1 MAGAS
6 APGTVQRRATAQFGD
21 RPPGGDPPPVC
32 GTIDPMSPFGFG
44 KRDRLKQPE
53 LKDPVSAQA
62 LVVRGDPG
70 YSAMSWWS
78 ASIRLQVA
86 VPGLAPTII
95 EHQCNAVREKTPLA
109 GSVLPVEV
117 ERDDQTQ
124 VRILWAAVPTIEQ
137 RIADRDSL
145 IFDPEGAWRVV
156 LEADP
161 TRSDQKPSW
170 GNGALPGW
178 PPSDVLP
185 HGRKAGTALVIAD
198 SWDPGGNVSGG
209 FAAARRALQLRRHD
223 RDGSAYLPG
232 LAAACVNPYDGGR
245 YGLQL
250 ETKIRRDRF
259 GPVLPVAIDPERPGD
274 IEIEWDSAP
283 AAPPPPSAGTQ
294 LADAIVHGGQVIAP
308 DSAAAAEV
316 FSQVENPNVSPLG
329 NRLLRRMSA
338 KGAMIVVS
346 SSAQTDAPAG
356 RPAALAQL
364 QELRDPAS
372 SPRRVRSRGRQAAAV
387 VGHHP
392 ADPLSFFRTGT
403 RRGCFGS

>member
-1 MAGAS
+1 
-6 APGTVQRRATAQFGD
+6 
-21 RPPGGDPPPVC
+21 
-32 GTIDPMSPFGFG
+32 MSPFGFG
-44 KRDRLKQPE
+44 KKDRLKQPE
-53 LKDPVSAQA
+53 LKNPVSAQA

-78 ASIRLQVA
+78 ASIRLQVT
-86 VPGLAPTII
+86 VPGLAPAIV

-117 ERDDQTQ
+117 ERDDPTQ
-124 VRILWAAVPTIEQ
+124 VRIRWEAVPTIEQ

-145 IFDPEGAWRVV
+145 IFDPEGAWRIV

-170 GNGALPGW
+170 GNGTLPGW

-185 HGRKAGTALVIAD
+185 HGRKAGTALVIAH

-209 FAAARRALQLRRHD
+209 FAPPHAGRYSFGGTIETGLHT
-223 RDGSAYLPG
+223 YLG
-232 LAAACVNPYDGGR
+232 WLLLCVNPYEGGP

-274 IEIEWDSAP
+274 IEIEWDLAP

-294 LADAIVHGGQVIAP
+294 VADAIVHGGQVIEP
-308 DSAAAAEV
+308 GSAAAAKV

-329 NRLLRRMSA
+329 NKLLRRMSA
-338 KGAMIVVS
+338 KGAMIVVPGP
-346 SSAQTDAPAG
+346 AQTDAPAG

-364 QELRDPAS
+364 QELQD
-372 SPRRVRSRGRQAAAV
+372 RGVLSADEYEAAV
-387 VGHHP
+387 AKLP
-392 ADPLSFFRTGT
+392 PS
-403 RRGCFGS
+403 

>member
-1 MAGAS
+1 
-6 APGTVQRRATAQFGD
+6 
-21 RPPGGDPPPVC
+21 
-32 GTIDPMSPFGFG
+32 MSPFGFG
-44 KRDRLKQPE
+44 KKDRLKQPE
-53 LKDPVSAQA
+53 LKNPVSAQG
-62 LVVRGDPG
+62 LVVRDDPG

-78 ASIRLQVA
+78 ASIRLQVT
-86 VPGLAPTII
+86 VPGLAPTIVD
-95 EHQCNAVREKTPLA
+95 HQCNVVREKTPLV

-117 ERDDQTQ
+117 ERDDPTQ
-124 VRILWAAVPTIEQ
+124 VRIRWEAVPTTEQ
-137 RIADRDSL
+137 RIADRDSV
-145 IFDPEGAWRVV
+145 IFDPEAAWRVV

-170 GNGALPGW
+170 GNEVLPGW

-185 HGRKAGTALVIAD
+185 HGRKAGTALVIAH

-209 FAAARRALQLRRHD
+209 FAPPNAGRYSFGGTIETGLHT
-223 RDGSAYLPG
+223 YLG
-232 LAAACVNPYDGGR
+232 WLLLCVNPYDGGR

-259 GPVLPVAIDPERPGD
+259 GPVLPLAIDPERPGD

-294 LADAIVHGGQVIAP
+294 AADAIVHGGQVIEP
-308 DSAAAAEV
+308 GSAAAAEV

-329 NRLLRRMSA
+329 NKLLRRMSA

-364 QELRDPAS
+364 QELRDRGVLS
-372 SPRRVRSRGRQAAAV
+372 SAEYEAGVAKLPPS
-387 VGHHP
+387 
-392 ADPLSFFRTGT
+392 
-403 RRGCFGS
+403 